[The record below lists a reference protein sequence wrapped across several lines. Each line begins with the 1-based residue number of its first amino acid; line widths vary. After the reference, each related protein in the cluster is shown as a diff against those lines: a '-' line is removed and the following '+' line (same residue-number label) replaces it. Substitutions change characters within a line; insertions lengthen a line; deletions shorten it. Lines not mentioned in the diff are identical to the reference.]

1 MRFRDDADDLAGM
14 DDNGAVE
21 QAALMA
27 KGGGANKQDRIELL
41 ACRND
46 RGDGFFDGVEEH
58 VLAEKVIDRVT
69 RDTKFR
75 EDHERHVLGVA
86 LAG

>member
-1 MRFRDDADDLAGM
+1 MRFRDDADDFAGM

-27 KGGGANKQDRIELL
+27 KGGANKQDRIELL

-58 VLAEKVIDRVT
+58 VLAEKVIDRIT
-69 RDTKFR
+69 
-75 EDHERHVLGVA
+75 
-86 LAG
+86 